1 MYQAARRCLIAARR
15 SSSSAAGR
23 PGCCCPQRLHLEG
36 IETILLERQSRE
48 HVLGRIRA
56 GVLEWGSVEVLRES
70 GVGARMDREGLVHDG
85 SDIVW
90 GGAHRLTMDTAR
102 FVGRPMMA
110 YGQTGITE
118 DLYGTRDAAG
128 GTVIDRASDV
138 ALHDV
143 EGRNPTVTYVRD
155 GEQHRIHCDF
165 IAGCDGFHGV
175 SRRTMPPA
183 RRREFEK
190 TYPFGWL
197 GILAE
202 TPPLP
207 ELVYANS
214 PRGFALASQRGPS
227 MSRYYVQCPLDTD
240 LKDWPDER
248 FWTELKARYPKAVA
262 DAILTGPSIE
272 KSIAPLRS
280 FVSEPMSYGRLFLAG
295 DAAHILPPTG
305 AKGLNLAISDVFY
318 LSRALAAHYRNGDEG
333 ALASYSETALRRVWG
348 AARFSWWLT
357 RLLHR
362 FPEQEAFDL
371 RAQEQELQHMATSG
385 AYMRAICEQYAGLP
399 FD

>member
-1 MYQAARRCLIAARR
+1 MPDRRTQVVIVGGGP
-15 SSSSAAGR
+15 AGLLLS
-23 PGCCCPQRLHLEG
+23 QRLHLEG

-56 GVLEWGSVEVLRES
+56 RVLEWGSVEVLRES

-128 GTVIDRASDV
+128 GNVIDRAADV

-155 GEQHRIHCDF
+155 GEQHRIDCDF

-248 FWTELKARYPKAVA
+248 FWTELRARYPKAVA

-272 KSIAPLRS
+272 KSIAPPAQFRIGTHVVRTPLSRRRCG
-280 FVSEPMSYGRLFLAG
+280 PHRATYRRQGAQPGHLGRL
-295 DAAHILPPTG
+295 LPVARPRRPLLVV
-305 AKGLNLAISDVFY
+305 ADPAVAP
-318 LSRALAAHYRNGDEG
+318 LSRAGG
-333 ALASYSETALRRVWG
+333 
-348 AARFSWWLT
+348 
-357 RLLHR
+357 
-362 FPEQEAFDL
+362 FDL
-371 RAQEQELQHMATSG
+371 RAQEQELQHMATSE

-399 FD
+399 VRGMTALEREAMT